1 MRRTARKMT
10 GLWITLILA
19 AVMIIAIAALY
30 MKGSN
35 TNRVYEA
42 EAAITPAPT
51 LSPPALYA
59 KPTEALLRDGS
70 IGPEVSLLQQKLK
83 DLGFYAG
90 EVDGHFGSGTKAALV
105 LFQRQHQLD
114 PDGMAG
120 AQTLELL
127 YSSSAKALS
136 VTPKPALPASRD
148 ALPLLVNRK
157 KALDAS
163 YTPQSLVFLKD
174 AVPRDLVILKDPEVR
189 ASRPAVDALVK
200 MLKAAVASGLGD
212 WQVSEGYRTI
222 ARQQE
227 LFDQQVQT
235 YITQEQ
241 MSAQGAQMAAEKTV
255 ARPGTSEHHTGLAFD
270 LTVPN
275 RFFGDTK
282 QALWLEEHCWEYG
295 FIMRYTAN
303 KEDITGYLP
312 EPWHV
317 RYVGEP
323 HALFMR
329 DYDLALEEYLALYNQ

>member
-1 MRRTARKMT
+1 MRRTGRSLT

-19 AVMIIAIAALY
+19 AAMVIAIAALY

-83 DLGFYAG
+83 DLGFYTG
-90 EVDGHFGSGTKAALV
+90 EVDGHFGSGTKASLV

-127 YSSSAKALS
+127 YSISARALT
-136 VTPKPALPASRD
+136 VTPKPALPASRET
-148 ALPLLVNRK
+148 LPLLVNRK

-163 YTPQSLVFLKD
+163 YTPQSLVSLKD
-174 AVPRDLVILKDPEVR
+174 VVPRDLVILKDTQVR

-200 MLKAAVASGLGD
+200 MLQAAVASGLGD
-212 WQVSEGYRTI
+212 WQVSEGYRTFT
-222 ARQQE
+222 RQQE

-235 YITQEQ
+235 YVTQEQ
-241 MSAQGAQMAAEKTV
+241 MSAQGAQLAAEKTV

-275 RFFGDTK
+275 RFFGDTQ
-282 QALWLEEHCWEYG
+282 QAQWLEENCWEYG

-329 DYDLALEEYLALYNQ
+329 DYDLALEEYLDLYDQ